1 MTTKTIKV
9 SYRIIAIL
17 LGICSTGFQIENFVF
32 GTMVKSSL
40 NKQSE
45 WSYYTNEFI
54 PHLFTI
60 VICVWFIIYQIK
72 SIMKYHNQ
80 NGKF

>member
-1 MTTKTIKV
+1 MIKAT
-9 SYRIIAIL
+9 YRFILIL
-17 LGICSTGFQIENFVF
+17 LGLCSTGFQLENLVF

-45 WSYYTNEFI
+45 WSYYAYEFI

-60 VICVWFIIYQIK
+60 VICFWFIMHQIK
-72 SIMKYHNQ
+72 LLMRENKQ
-80 NGKF
+80 NAKK

>member
-1 MTTKTIKV
+1 MVTKIIKV
-9 SYRIIAIL
+9 LYRVIVIL
-17 LGICSTGFQIENFVF
+17 LSLSSIGFQLTNLVF

-45 WSYYTNEFI
+45 LSYYTTELI

-60 VICVWFIIYQIK
+60 VICFWFIIYQIK
-72 SIMKYHNQ
+72 RLISDSK
-80 NGKF
+80 K